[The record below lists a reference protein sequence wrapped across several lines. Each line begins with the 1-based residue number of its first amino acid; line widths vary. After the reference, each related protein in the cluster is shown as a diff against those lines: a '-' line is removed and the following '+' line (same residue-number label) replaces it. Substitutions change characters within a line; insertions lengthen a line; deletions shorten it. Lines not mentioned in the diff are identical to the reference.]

1 LKYDPFAGMIQ
12 GIKQRPKAVK
22 QMYLVDWYIG
32 VAKKRGWDAVVK
44 LIQQYPDTEA
54 EIKMLIK
61 KRLNK

>member
-1 LKYDPFAGMIQ
+1 MIQ

-44 LIQQYPDTEA
+44 LIQQNPDTEA

-61 KRLNK
+61 KRLGK